1 MGFKM
6 LNIIHFFCRQKATT
20 MMEFSVLQSD
30 DFLLEKN
37 LLQQW
42 NIFLYL
48 ESCIDIHNGFKN

>member
-1 MGFKM
+1 M
-6 LNIIHFFCRQKATT
+6 IHFFCRQKATT

-42 NIFLYL
+42 NIFLDL
-48 ESCIDIHNGFKN
+48 ESYIDIHNGFKN